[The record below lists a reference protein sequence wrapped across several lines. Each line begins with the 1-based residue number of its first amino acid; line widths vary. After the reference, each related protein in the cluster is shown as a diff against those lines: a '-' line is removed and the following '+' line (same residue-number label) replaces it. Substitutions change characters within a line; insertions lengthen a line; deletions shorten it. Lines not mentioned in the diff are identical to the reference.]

1 MDEATRI
8 NTLLKNVY
16 ILFIEISIVLV
27 MLLISPRVQVGNVI
41 IVQVQDTMP
50 TTDSNLLF
58 LSVCTTTGLTEEIKK
73 LYIMFI
79 HIAKLMIGQKRHL
92 KTI

>member
-1 MDEATRI
+1 MVY
-8 NTLLKNVY
+8 TLFM
-16 ILFIEISIVLV
+16 IISIVLV
-27 MLLISPRVQVGNVI
+27 MLLVSPRVQVETI
-41 IVQVQDTMP
+41 IIAQVQDTMP

-58 LSVCTTTGLTEEIKK
+58 LSACTPTGLTEELKK

-79 HIAKLMIGQKRHL
+79 PIAKLMIGQKRHL